1 MPAALAVAED
11 DDDDEYGYPDANSA
25 QTFSIGSIAAV
36 LMLFYCM

>member
-1 MPAALAVAED
+1 MPAALAVAE